1 MVKKIFIAA
10 GHGGTDSGAIGVN
23 GVYEKTLTLSISKYL
38 AAALKRCGIE
48 YEMSR
53 TTDTDP
59 VNTVAKCNKYKPDVA
74 VSVHLN
80 AFNKTAQGTEVFY
93 SLFSDNGKKLATSVL
108 NNIVSLGVKSRGIK
122 TKKNSN
128 GRDWFEFIRE
138 TEAPAI
144 LVECCFIDNA
154 NDYEFVNTAAK
165 QKIMAEAIAKGI
177 CEYLNV
183 KYITE
188 APKPTTTTET
198 TNTDKLYRVQVGAF
212 KDVNNAKALQ
222 QKLKAAG
229 YEAIIV

>member
-1 MVKKIFIAA
+1 MAKKVFIAA
-10 GHGGTDSGAIGVN
+10 GHGGKDSGAIGVN
-23 GVYEKTLTLSISKYL
+23 GVYEKNLTLSISKYL

-48 YEMSR
+48 YQMSR

-74 VSVHLN
+74 VAIHLN
-80 AFNKTAQGTEVFY
+80 AYDKKVRGAEVFY
-93 SLFSDNGKKLATSVL
+93 SLFSAEGKKFATSVL
-108 NNIVSLGVKSRGIK
+108 NNIVALGVKSRGVK

-138 TEAPAI
+138 TDATAL

-154 NDYEFVNTAAK
+154 NDYNFVNTAAK

-177 CEYLNV
+177 CEYL
-183 KYITE
+183 KIEYIAE
-188 APKPTTTTET
+188 APKPTTTTNNST
-198 TNTDKLYRVQVGAF
+198 KLYRVQVGAF

-222 QKLKAAG
+222 DKLKAAG
-229 YEAIIV
+229 YDAIIV